1 MLGVLDEEQ
10 YWFWLGLLVLLAV
23 GLLAVGLLVVAFP
36 WPAPPV
42 TDGTLGATGAGAGST
57 HGVVVYTVK
66 LAEGCGRPRVTMPGD
81 SVRVA
86 WPAGRT
92 EVAVVQV
99 RVSPTVLPL
108 MMLAP
113 ALNTHLTVAAQHTD
127 VALVASTTLK

>member
-1 MLGVLDEEQ
+1 ML
-10 YWFWLGLLVLLAV
+10 
-23 GLLAVGLLVVAFP
+23 GLLAVVLLVVAFP

-42 TDGTLGATGAGAGST
+42 TDGTLGAAGAGAGST

-66 LAEGCGRPRVTMPGD
+66 LAGGCGRPRVTMPAD

-99 RVSPTVLPL
+99 RVSATVLPL
-108 MMLAP
+108 MITAP
-113 ALNTHLTVAAQHTD
+113 ALSTHLTVAAQQTD
-127 VALVASTTLK
+127 VALVASTALK